1 MPILGITVW
10 RVAYCNVN
18 EKNVL
23 LPSLLVLEK
32 HGYIFS
38 TVDDNCFK
46 LNSKYFIKGES
57 GIPGR
62 PGRQGPAGPKGVFDP
77 DLAEPGRPG
86 SIGPQGPDGN

>member
-1 MPILGITVW
+1 
-10 RVAYCNVN
+10 
-18 EKNVL
+18 L

-38 TVDDNCFK
+38 TVDHKCFK

>member
-1 MPILGITVW
+1 MVTYFRLLIT
-10 RVAYCNVN
+10 
-18 EKNVL
+18 
-23 LPSLLVLEK
+23 
-32 HGYIFS
+32 
-38 TVDDNCFK
+38 TVFQF
-46 LNSKYFIKGES
+46 NSKYFIKGES